1 MQYVHIQQL
10 VVTCQ
15 VVYRACA
22 IEVNMV
28 NKVLVTGASGLLG
41 REVLQSFTRAGWNVL
56 GLAYS
61 RAREGLKKVDL
72 CDPKQVENV
81 LDEFQ
86 PRVVIHSAAER
97 RPDVVDKKSDS
108 ALALN
113 VSATESL
120 ASLCAQRD
128 IFLLYISSDAV
139 FDGKAPPYKPDSLTN
154 PLSMYGQSKRDGEVA
169 VLKHKGMAVL
179 RLPVLYGEVEDL
191 SESSVTTVFSVL
203 LNSDKPGK
211 VSDYERRYPTH
222 VADCA
227 AVCVGLAEKHVKSGD
242 AHGIWH
248 WSGKECFTKYT
259 MAGVMAELFGLKSD
273 HLVPVREPAGGA
285 PRPFDSHLDPSETE
299 KAVPTKQTP
308 FREGIKKVLQRFAPP
323 Q

>member
-1 MQYVHIQQL
+1 M
-10 VVTCQ
+10 
-15 VVYRACA
+15 A
-22 IEVNMV
+22 

-41 REVLQSFTRAGWNVL
+41 RAVLQSFTKAGWDVL

-61 RAREGLKKVDL
+61 RAREGLRKVDL

-86 PRVVIHSAAER
+86 PQVVIHSAAER

-113 VSATESL
+113 VNATESL
-120 ASLCAQRD
+120 VSLCAQRS
-128 IFLLYISSDAV
+128 IYMLYISSDAV
-139 FDGKAPPYKPDSLTN
+139 FDGKAPPYKPDSATN
-154 PLSMYGQSKRDGEVA
+154 PLSIYGQSKRDGEIA
-169 VLKHKGMAVL
+169 VLKHAGMGVL
-179 RLPVLYGEVEDL
+179 RLPVLYGVVEDL

-227 AVCVGLAEKHVKSGD
+227 AVCLGLAEKQIQSGD
-242 AHGIWH
+242 AQGIWH
-248 WSGKECFTKYT
+248 WSSNECYTKYT
-259 MAGVMAELFGLKSD
+259 MAGVMAELFSLKND
-273 HLVPVREPAGGA
+273 HLVPVREPSGGA
-285 PRPFDSHLDPSETE
+285 PRPFDSHLDASETE
-299 KAVPTKQTP
+299 KAIPINRTL
-308 FREGIKKVLQRFAPP
+308 FREGIKQVLERFAPT